1 MLSCAQLDACLTVE
15 ALNNTDTVVSVFL
28 SVSKGDKRM
37 SAFSVHVFAETQ
49 NRRKWIFCEETN
61 HCFSSNFLRTSDFF
75 V

>member
-15 ALNNTDTVVSVFL
+15 ALNNTDTVVSVLL

-49 NRRKWIFCEETN
+49 NRRNGYSVRKAIIAF
-61 HCFSSNFLRTSDFF
+61 HLTS
-75 V
+75 

>member
-15 ALNNTDTVVSVFL
+15 ALNNTDTVVSVLL

-49 NRRKWIFCEETN
+49 IRRKWIFCEEIIAF
-61 HCFSSNFLRTSDFF
+61 HLTS
-75 V
+75 